1 MYKSV
6 YVYVCE
12 LRARVC
18 MCGVYVCIR
27 VCVHC
32 ICMCYTHTRRR
43 VTHTDTTLLRER
55 NLPPGVYNPTPQ
67 HFRPPAVHI
76 GRLYQAELPT
86 LIVDP
91 ATRQYN
97 KELYMSSS
105 SQPVRLAPPPGHVA
119 DAPPG
124 PPVADAPPPV
134 ADAPPG
140 PPVADSDALPP
151 VADAPP
157 GPPVADAP
165 PGPPV
170 ADSDAP
176 PPVGIAG
183 SLRPRIEPSAQ
194 LAGSHPPSYNIYV
207 PSPSV
212 MKGRLGHCRYMGK
225 VDRELIGLHRLHS
238 NTHGVGTFE
247 GSEDVDVED
256 SEEEPA
262 DRKVE
267 RSA

>member
-1 MYKSV
+1 
-6 YVYVCE
+6 
-12 LRARVC
+12 
-18 MCGVYVCIR
+18 
-27 VCVHC
+27 
-32 ICMCYTHTRRR
+32 
-43 VTHTDTTLLRER
+43 
-55 NLPPGVYNPTPQ
+55 
-67 HFRPPAVHI
+67 
-76 GRLYQAELPT
+76 
-86 LIVDP
+86 
-91 ATRQYN
+91 
-97 KELYMSSS
+97 MSSS

-140 PPVADSDALPP
+140 PPVADSDA
-151 VADAPP
+151 
-157 GPPVADAP
+157 
-165 PGPPV
+165 
-170 ADSDAP
+170 P

-194 LAGSHPPSYNIYV
+194 LAGRHPPSYNIYV
-207 PSPSV
+207 PSASV

>member
-1 MYKSV
+1 
-6 YVYVCE
+6 
-12 LRARVC
+12 
-18 MCGVYVCIR
+18 
-27 VCVHC
+27 
-32 ICMCYTHTRRR
+32 
-43 VTHTDTTLLRER
+43 
-55 NLPPGVYNPTPQ
+55 
-67 HFRPPAVHI
+67 
-76 GRLYQAELPT
+76 
-86 LIVDP
+86 
-91 ATRQYN
+91 
-97 KELYMSSS
+97 MSSS

-157 GPPVADAP
+157 GPPVADA
-165 PGPPV
+165 
-170 ADSDAP
+170 S